1 MPRPGHRRP
10 ARPDAKDQTIMS
22 ANETKPDELDID
34 VIRLARQSE
43 EFRRVLLTGS
53 NMQVVVMTLPPGEE
67 IGEETHEHGDQMLF
81 FVDGRGEAVLE
92 GETTLV
98 EAGHLVFV
106 PAGTLH
112 NFINT
117 GDDPLRIVTAYA
129 PPEHEHGTVHHT
141 RQDAEADEHDH

>member
-1 MPRPGHRRP
+1 
-10 ARPDAKDQTIMS
+10 MS
-22 ANETKPDELDID
+22 THNETDPDELDID
-34 VIRLARQSE
+34 VIKLARKSE

-53 NMQVVVMTLPPGEE
+53 NMQVVVMTIPPGEE

-81 FVDGRGEAVLE
+81 FVDGRGDAVLE
-92 GETTLV
+92 GKTTPV

-112 NFINT
+112 NFVNT
-117 GDDPLRIVTAYA
+117 GDEPLRIVTAYA

-141 RQDAEADEHDH
+141 KEEADADEHDH